1 MFSIHSKNFICN
13 KIIFSLG
20 KNYTNHENLKKIFD
34 FGHKAYVGFFK
45 HQKVHNQIAYEIF
58 TPSGPLAVLPSP
70 SRQKKSSTFIFSTK
84 NKMSLSNLSAMIKN
98 NFYPT
103 HGNIYMRSSISHYPI
118 KPHLSRPSQK
128 NILLIGDTAHSIHP
142 VAGQGWN
149 LGIKDI
155 QTLCSCLDKHN
166 INDTNFDEYYFSK
179 RIIENVTYLTFTNIL
194 NHLYE
199 NQTNLK
205 TIIKASH
212 FVLSQFPYLKNLFIR
227 QAMGKVS

>member
-1 MFSIHSKNFICN
+1 
-13 KIIFSLG
+13 
-20 KNYTNHENLKKIFD
+20 
-34 FGHKAYVGFFK
+34 
-45 HQKVHNQIAYEIF
+45 
-58 TPSGPLAVLPSP
+58 
-70 SRQKKSSTFIFSTK
+70 
-84 NKMSLSNLSAMIKN
+84 MSLSNLSTMIKN
-98 NFYPT
+98 NFYST
-103 HGNIYMRSSISHYPI
+103 HGNIYMRSSISYYPI

-128 NILLIGDTAHSIHP
+128 DILLIGDTAHSIHP

-199 NQTNLK
+199 NQK
-205 TIIKASH
+205 PISKSIIKASH
-212 FVLSQFPYLKNLFIR
+212 FILSQFPYLKNLFIK
-227 QAMGKVS
+227 QAMGKIS